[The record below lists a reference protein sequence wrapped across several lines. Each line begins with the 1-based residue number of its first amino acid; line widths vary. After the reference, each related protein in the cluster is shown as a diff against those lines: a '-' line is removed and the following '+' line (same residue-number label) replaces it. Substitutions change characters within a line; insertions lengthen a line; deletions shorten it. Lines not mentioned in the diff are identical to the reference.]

1 MKWFKMDCDVQQ
13 NLDMRKMID
22 EWGWE
27 WFGRYVALIGMVGRL
42 VNDSNR
48 TFALQTNDG
57 SPFPVRLLAND
68 LSTTV
73 ERLSDFCQ
81 YLADN
86 RLIDGQSWNKK
97 KLIYIPKLADRAD
110 EYTKR
115 VGTKS
120 RHSPEQEVDIEVEVE
135 QKKIREEQFAPL
147 WDRYPRPLG
156 KKKALQ
162 HFLAS
167 VKTPQDLTD
176 ITTALENYLKSPAVV
191 KGEEQYI
198 QHGSTWFNNWRDWMK
213 VKGAKVQPKSAF
225 AIQEEMRKAEN
236 G

>member
-57 SPFPVRLLAND
+57 SPFSVRLLAND
-68 LSTTV
+68 LSTNV
-73 ERLSDFCQ
+73 ERLSNFCQ

-86 RLIDGQSWNKK
+86 RLIDKAAWEKK

-115 VGTKS
+115 IGTKS
-120 RHSPEQEVDIEVEVE
+120 RHSPEQEVEVDIEVD
-135 QKKIREEQFAPL
+135 KKQMAGTFESL
-147 WDRYPRPLG
+147 WLSYPRRLG
-156 KKKALQ
+156 KKEALK

-167 VKTPQDLTD
+167 VKTPEDLTA
-176 ITTALENYLKSPAVV
+176 ITTALENYKRVLV
-191 KGEEQYI
+191 KEKTEERFI
-198 QHGSTWFNNWRDWMK
+198 KHASTWFNGWRDYVDMK
-213 VKGAKVQPKSAF
+213 AKPEPKSAF
-225 AIQEEMRKAEN
+225 ALQEEARKVQN